1 MNRPRHSTSE
11 LRDLPRRRRVRG
23 GGNGVDARGVDP
35 EWEAIA
41 LHTSPGIAEQ
51 RGTLAYLTRQG
62 VGIDFGS
69 GSEFSTD
76 AQAQAVHTRYP
87 RLRMVT

>member
-1 MNRPRHSTSE
+1 M
-11 LRDLPRRRRVRG
+11 
-23 GGNGVDARGVDP
+23 DP

-87 RLRMVT
+87 RLRMVTSLIDEIIRHAGCSPQNAPRYGIAGELVRERG